1 MTRATLSRATL
12 SRALRNGLLLIA
24 FGLQA
29 GETVPVSQRSAETA
43 NVTESLT
50 VFVGKSLLLESKIEI
65 ERISV
70 GYGDI
75 AEASAVGP
83 REVLL
88 NGKAPGVTSLIIWQ
102 RSGSKLFFDVTVR
115 ANSSGTA
122 SKVEA
127 VRAEL
132 GHELPSQD
140 VELSYENETVFL
152 RGRVKDLVSSERAVS
167 IASTLGKTVNL
178 LYVDVPPP
186 EAQIL
191 LKVRFATIDRSA
203 SLQLGLNLVSTGA
216 GNTIGGVSTQQF
228 SGPSITSTPGAT
240 AGAPSTV
247 TATLSDALN
256 LFLFRPDLNLLATI
270 QALQQTSVLEILAEP
285 NLLAMNGKPAS
296 FLAGGEFPFPT
307 FQAAANGVGSVSISF
322 REFGVRLNF
331 TPIIT
336 PRGTIRLLVA
346 PEVSAL
352 DFTSG
357 LVVQGFTVPALTVRK
372 MNTEIELASG
382 QSFALGG
389 LINNQFTETISKI
402 PFISEV
408 PVLGKLFQS
417 KSRTKNNTELLVI
430 VTPELV
436 TPIPAGQPLPEMK
449 YPKSPM
455 WPSTVPTSA
464 NPSGESQPSRETI
477 PVETLIKSMQPV
489 NPGASPAPATQQPG
503 AASAPPPT
511 LSSK

>member
-1 MTRATLSRATL
+1 MKRAV
-12 SRALRNGLLLIA
+12 LLFLVIA
-24 FGLQA
+24 FALQGA
-29 GETVPVSQRSAETA
+29 ETVPVIEGAAETA

-50 VFVGKSLLLESKIEI
+50 VLVGKSLLLESKIEI

-88 NGKAPGVTSLIIWQ
+88 NGKAAGVTSLIIWQ
-102 RSGSKLFFDVTVR
+102 RNGAKMFFDVSVR
-115 ANSSGTA
+115 ANSSGTT
-122 SKVEA
+122 SKVDA

-132 GHELPSQD
+132 VRELPGQD
-140 VELSYENETVFL
+140 VELSYENDTVFL
-152 RGRVKDLVSSERAVS
+152 RGRVKDLVSSERAVA

-191 LKVRFATIDRSA
+191 LKVRFATIDRST
-203 SLQLGLNLVSTGA
+203 SLQLGLNLASTGA
-216 GNTIGGVSTQQF
+216 TNTIGGVTTQQF
-228 SGPSITSTPGAT
+228 SPPSITTTPGTTPGA
-240 AGAPSTV
+240 PLTV
-247 TATLSDALN
+247 TTTLSDALN
-256 LFLFRPDLNLLATI
+256 IFLFRPDLHLLTTI
-270 QALQQTSVLEILAEP
+270 QALQQKSALEILAEP

-331 TPIIT
+331 TPTIT

-417 KSRTKNNTELLVI
+417 KSRTKENTELLVI

-449 YPKSPM
+449 YPHPPQ
-455 WPSTVPTSA
+455 WPSTVPADA
-464 NPSGESQPSRETI
+464 NPPADGQPSRETI

-489 NPGASPAPATQQPG
+489 NPGASPAAGTQQPG
-503 AASAPPPT
+503 TSAQPPT
-511 LSSK
+511 TSSR

>member
-1 MTRATLSRATL
+1 MSRILRA
-12 SRALRNGLLLIA
+12 GLLVIV

-29 GETVPVSQRSAETA
+29 ADTVPAAAPVTERPTESP

-50 VFVGKSLLLESKIEI
+50 VLVGKSLLLESKTEI

-75 AEASAVGP
+75 AEASAIGP

-102 RSGSKLFFDVTVR
+102 RSGGKMFFDVTVR
-115 ANSSGTA
+115 ANASGTV
-122 SKVEA
+122 SKVDA

-132 GHELPSQD
+132 GVELPGQD
-140 VELSYENETVFL
+140 VELSYENDTVFL

-191 LKVRFATIDRSA
+191 LKVRFATIDRST
-203 SLQLGLNLVSTGA
+203 SLQLGLNLASTGA
-216 GNTIGGVSTQQF
+216 TNTIGAVSTQQF
-228 SGPSITSTPGAT
+228 SGPAITSTPA
-240 AGAPSTV
+240 AAPGSPPTV

-256 LFLFRPDLNLLATI
+256 IFLFRPDLNLLTTI
-270 QALQQTSVLEILAEP
+270 QALQQKSILEILAEP

-436 TPIPAGQPLPEMK
+436 TPIPAGQPVPEMK
-449 YPKSPM
+449 YPSPPS
-455 WPSTVPTSA
+455 WPSTISSDINIPAAGQS
-464 NPSGESQPSRETI
+464 SRATI
-477 PVETLIKSMQPV
+477 PVETLIKSLQPV
-489 NPGASPAPATQQPG
+489 NPGAPPTAATQQPG
-503 AASAPPPT
+503 SASASPPIPA
-511 LSSK
+511 SK

>member
-1 MTRATLSRATL
+1 MKSARLIAA
-12 SRALRNGLLLIA
+12 LLLALA
-24 FGLQA
+24 FQSQA
-29 GETVPVSQRSAETA
+29 ADTVPAAAPVTSSPAKTA

-50 VFVGKSLLLESKIEI
+50 VLVGKSLLLESKVGI

-102 RSGSKLFFDVTVR
+102 RSGGKMFFDVTVR
-115 ANSSGTA
+115 ANGSGTT
-122 SKVEA
+122 SKVDA
-127 VRAEL
+127 VRGEL
-132 GHELPSQD
+132 ERELPGQD
-140 VELSYENETVFL
+140 VQLSYENDTVFL
-152 RGRVKDLVSSERAVS
+152 RGRVKDLVSSDRAVS

-191 LKVRFATIDRSA
+191 LKVRFATIDRSS
-203 SLQLGLNLVSTGA
+203 SLQLGLNLASTGA
-216 GNTIGGVSTQQF
+216 TNTIGGVTTQQF
-228 SGPSITSTPGAT
+228 SPPGISTTPATPGS
-240 AGAPSTV
+240 PLTV
-247 TATLSDALN
+247 TTTLSDALN
-256 LFLFRPDLNLLATI
+256 IFLFRPDLHLLTTI
-270 QALQQTSVLEILAEP
+270 QALQQKSLLEILAEP

-307 FQAAANGVGSVSISF
+307 FQAAANGVGSVSIAF

-331 TPIIT
+331 TPTIT

-389 LINNQFTETISKI
+389 LIDNQFTETISKI

-436 TPIPAGQPLPEMK
+436 TPIPKGQPVPQMK
-449 YPKSPM
+449 YPQSPS
-455 WPSTVPTSA
+455 WPSTIPADANVPA
-464 NPSGESQPSRETI
+464 GGQPPTETI
-477 PVETLIKSMQPV
+477 PVETLIKSLQPV
-489 NPGASPAPATQQPG
+489 NPGNSPTAAMQQPG
-503 AASAPPPT
+503 TASAPPPT
-511 LSSK
+511 PSSK

>member
-1 MTRATLSRATL
+1 VRRTALSWGVFL
-12 SRALRNGLLLIA
+12 VIV
-24 FGLQA
+24 FGLEGA
-29 GETVPVSQRSAETA
+29 ETAPATVPVNETPAETG

-50 VFVGKSLLLESKIEI
+50 VLVGKSLLLESRIEI

-102 RSGSKLFFDVTVR
+102 RNGAKMFFDVAVR
-115 ANSSGTA
+115 ANGSGTL
-122 SKVEA
+122 SKVDA

-132 GHELPSQD
+132 MRELPGQD
-140 VELSYENETVFL
+140 VELSYENDTVFL

-167 IASTLGKTVNL
+167 IASTLGRTVNL

-191 LKVRFATIDRSA
+191 LKVRFATIDRST

-216 GNTIGGVSTQQF
+216 ANTIGGVSTQQF
-228 SGPSITSTPGAT
+228 SGPQIVNTPGLGGASTT
-240 AGAPSTV
+240 A
-247 TATLSDALN
+247 ATLSDALN

-270 QALQQTSVLEILAEP
+270 QALQQKSVLEILAEP

-408 PVLGKLFQS
+408 PILGKLFQS

-436 TPIPAGQPLPEMK
+436 TPIPEGQPVPELK
-449 YPKSPM
+449 YPVSPS
-455 WPSTVPTSA
+455 WPRTVPSDPNTR
-464 NPSGESQPSRETI
+464 GEGQHTRDTI
-477 PVETLIKSMQPV
+477 PVETLIKSLQPV
-489 NPGASPAPATQQPG
+489 SPGASPAAATQQP
-503 AASAPPPT
+503 AAGSAPPPT

>member
-1 MTRATLSRATL
+1 MRAVLSRAVL
-12 SRALRNGLLLIA
+12 SRAVLVVIV
-24 FGLQA
+24 FGLQGA
-29 GETVPVSQRSAETA
+29 ETVPVVERPTDPA
-43 NVTESLT
+43 NVTESL
-50 VFVGKSLLLESKIEI
+50 VVLVGKSLLLESKIDV

-102 RSGSKLFFDVTVR
+102 RNGAKMFFDVSVR
-115 ANSSGTA
+115 ANGSGTTT
-122 SKVEA
+122 KVDA

-132 GHELPSQD
+132 GRELPGQD
-140 VELSYENETVFL
+140 VELSYENDTVFL
-152 RGRVKDLVSSERAVS
+152 RGRVKDLVSSERAMS

-191 LKVRFATIDRSA
+191 LKVRFATIDRST
-203 SLQLGLNLVSTGA
+203 SLQLGINLASTGA
-216 GNTIGGVSTQQF
+216 TNTIGGVSTQQF
-228 SGPSITSTPGAT
+228 SGPSITSTPAAT
-240 AGAPSTV
+240 PGLPPTV

-256 LFLFRPDLNLLATI
+256 IFLFRPDLNLLTTI
-270 QALQQTSVLEILAEP
+270 QALQQKSVLEILAEP

-372 MNTEIELASG
+372 MSTEIELASG

-389 LINNQFTETISKI
+389 LIDNQYTETISKI
-402 PFISEV
+402 PFIGDV

-436 TPIPAGQPLPEMK
+436 TPIPAGQPVPEMK
-449 YPKSPM
+449 YPNSPA
-455 WPSTVPTSA
+455 WPSTIPADA
-464 NPSGESQPSRETI
+464 NPSGAGQPARETV
-477 PVETLIKSMQPV
+477 PVETLIRSLQPV
-489 NPGASPAPATQQPG
+489 NPAAPAAGTQQPG
-503 AASAPPPT
+503 TNSAPPT
-511 LSSK
+511 TSSR

>member
-1 MTRATLSRATL
+1 MTRVALATAVSLVI
-12 SRALRNGLLLIA
+12 ALGLEA
-24 FGLQA
+24 A
-29 GETVPVSQRSAETA
+29 DTVPAPVSVTERPAETV

-50 VFVGKSLLLESKIEI
+50 VLVGKSLLLESKIEI

-102 RSGSKLFFDVTVR
+102 RSGAKMFFDVSVR
-115 ANSSGTA
+115 ANASGTT
-122 SKVEA
+122 SKVDA

-132 GHELPSQD
+132 MRELPGQD
-140 VELSYENETVFL
+140 VGLSYENDTVFL

-191 LKVRFATIDRSA
+191 LKVRFATIDRST
-203 SLQLGLNLVSTGA
+203 SLQLGLNLASTGA
-216 GNTIGGVSTQQF
+216 TNTIGGVSTQQF
-228 SGPSITSTPGAT
+228 SGPTITSTPGAT
-240 AGAPSTV
+240 AGSPPTV

-256 LFLFRPDLNLLATI
+256 IFLFRPDLNLLTTI
-270 QALQQTSVLEILAEP
+270 QALQQKSVLEILAEP

-372 MNTEIELASG
+372 MSTEIELASG

-436 TPIPAGQPLPEMK
+436 TPIPAGQAVPEMK
-449 YPKSPM
+449 HPYPLS
-455 WPSTVPTSA
+455 WPSTVPSDS
-464 NPSGESQPSRETI
+464 NIQGEGPPSRETI
-477 PVETLIKSMQPV
+477 PVETLIKSLQPV
-489 NPGASPAPATQQPG
+489 NPGVSPAAATQQPG
-503 AASAPPPT
+503 TVSPPPPA

>member
-1 MTRATLSRATL
+1 MRLARAVLS
-12 SRALRNGLLLIA
+12 LLIA
-24 FGLQA
+24 IMLQGA
-29 GETVPVSQRSAETA
+29 ETVPATVPVAERTGEAA
-43 NVTESLT
+43 NVTEALT
-50 VFVGKSLLLESKIEI
+50 VLVGKSLLLESRIEI

-102 RSGSKLFFDVTVR
+102 RNGAKMFFDVTVR
-115 ANSSGTA
+115 ANGSGTL
-122 SKVEA
+122 SKVDA

-132 GHELPSQD
+132 GRELPGQD
-140 VELSYENETVFL
+140 IELSYENETVFL

-167 IASTLGKTVNL
+167 IANTLGKTVNL

-191 LKVRFATIDRSA
+191 LKVRFASIDRSA
-203 SLQLGLNLVSTGA
+203 SLQLGINLASTGA

-228 SGPSITSTPGAT
+228 SGPSITSTPAASPGL
-240 AGAPSTV
+240 PPTV

-256 LFLFRPDLNLLATI
+256 IFLFRPDLNLLTTI

-307 FQAAANGVGSVSISF
+307 FQAAANGVGSVTIAF

-389 LINNQFTETISKI
+389 LIDNQFTETISKI
-402 PFISEV
+402 PFLSEV

-436 TPIPAGQPLPEMK
+436 SPIPAGQPVPEMK

-455 WPSTVPTSA
+455 WPSTIPA
-464 NPSGESQPSRETI
+464 DGNPAGESQPGRDKI
-477 PVETLIKSMQPV
+477 PVETLIKSLLPV
-489 NPGASPAPATQQPG
+489 NPAPAAVTQQPG
-503 AASAPPPT
+503 TASVQPPT
-511 LSSK
+511 PTR

>member
-1 MTRATLSRATL
+1 MTRAALSRAIF
-12 SRALRNGLLLIA
+12 LLIA

-29 GETVPVSQRSAETA
+29 AETVPVVERPADAA

-50 VFVGKSLLLESKIEI
+50 VLVGKSLLLESKIEI

-102 RSGSKLFFDVTVR
+102 RNGAKMFFDVSVR
-115 ANSSGTA
+115 ANASGTT
-122 SKVEA
+122 SKVDA

-132 GHELPSQD
+132 IRELPGQN
-140 VELSYENETVFL
+140 VELSYENDTVFL
-152 RGRVKDLVSSERAVS
+152 RGRVKDLVSSDRAVS

-191 LKVRFATIDRSA
+191 LKVRFATIDRST
-203 SLQLGLNLVSTGA
+203 SLQLGLNLASTGA
-216 GNTIGGVSTQQF
+216 TNTIGGVTTQQF
-228 SGPSITSTPGAT
+228 SPPAVNYTPGAT
-240 AGAPSTV
+240 PSDPLTV
-247 TATLSDALN
+247 TTTLSDALN
-256 LFLFRPDLNLLATI
+256 IFLFRPDLHLLTTI
-270 QALQQTSVLEILAEP
+270 QALQQKSMLEILAEP

-436 TPIPAGQPLPEMK
+436 TPIPEGQPVPEMK
-449 YPKSPM
+449 YPVSPS
-455 WPSTVPTSA
+455 WPKTVPSEPNT
-464 NPSGESQPSRETI
+464 PGGGEPSRETV
-477 PVETLIKSMQPV
+477 PVETLIKSLQPV
-489 NPGASPAPATQQPG
+489 NPGGAPAAGMQQPG
-503 AASAPPPT
+503 TGSAPPPMA
-511 LSSK
+511 SSK

>member
-1 MTRATLSRATL
+1 MW
-12 SRALRNGLLLIA
+12 GLFLVVA
-24 FGLQA
+24 FGLEA
-29 GETVPVSQRSAETA
+29 ADTVPSFIAVTGRPAETA

-50 VFVGKSLLLESKIEI
+50 VLVGKSLLLESKIDI
-65 ERISV
+65 ERIAV
-70 GYGDI
+70 GYGEI

-102 RSGSKLFFDVTVR
+102 RNGGKMFFDVSVR
-115 ANSSGTA
+115 ANSSGMTN
-122 SKVEA
+122 KVDA

-132 GHELPSQD
+132 VRELPGQD
-140 VELSYENETVFL
+140 VELSYENDTVFL

-167 IASTLGKTVNL
+167 IAMTLGKTVNL

-216 GNTIGGVSTQQF
+216 ANTIGGVSTQQF
-228 SGPSITSTPGAT
+228 SGPQIVSAPGSS
-240 AGAPSTV
+240 GASAAA
-247 TATLSDALN
+247 ATLSDALN
-256 LFLFRPDLNLLATI
+256 LFLFRPDLNLMATI
-270 QALQQTSVLEILAEP
+270 QAMQQTSVLEILAEP

-307 FQAAANGVGSVSISF
+307 FQAGASGIGSVTISF
-322 REFGVRLNF
+322 REFGIRLNF
-331 TPIIT
+331 TPTIT

-372 MNTEIELASG
+372 MSTEIELGSG
-382 QSFALGG
+382 QSFALAG
-389 LINNQFTETISKI
+389 LIDNSFTETVSKI
-402 PFISEV
+402 PLLAEL

-417 KSRTKNNTELLVI
+417 KSRLKENTELLVI
-430 VTPELV
+430 VTPQLV
-436 TPIPAGQPLPEMK
+436 TPIPAGQPVPEMK
-449 YPKSPM
+449 YPKSPT
-455 WPSTVPTSA
+455 WPSTVPSDA
-464 NPSGESQPSRETI
+464 NTPGEGQLSRESI
-477 PVETLIKSMQPV
+477 PVETLIKSLQPV
-489 NPGASPAPATQQPG
+489 NPGPSSAAGTQQPG
-503 AASAPPPT
+503 ATSAPPPT
-511 LSSK
+511 PSSR

>member
-1 MTRATLSRATL
+1 MRRTALSWGVFL
-12 SRALRNGLLLIA
+12 VIALGLEAAEMIPA
-24 FGLQA
+24 
-29 GETVPVSQRSAETA
+29 TVPVNERPAETS
-43 NVTESLT
+43 NVTESLN
-50 VFVGKSLLLESKIEI
+50 VLVGKSLLLESKIEI

-75 AEASAVGP
+75 AEASAAGP

-102 RSGSKLFFDVTVR
+102 RNGPKMFFDVTVR
-115 ANSSGTA
+115 ANGSGTT
-122 SKVEA
+122 SRVDS

-132 GHELPSQD
+132 ARELPGQD
-140 VELSYENETVFL
+140 VELSYENDTVFL
-152 RGRVKDLVSSERAVS
+152 RGRVKDLVGSERAVS

-191 LKVRFATIDRSA
+191 LKVRFATIDRST
-203 SLQLGLNLVSTGA
+203 SLQLGMNLVSTGA
-216 GNTIGGVSTQQF
+216 TNTIGAVSTQQF
-228 SGPSITSTPGAT
+228 SGPSIISAPGAA
-240 AGAPSTV
+240 AGSPSTV
-247 TATLSDALN
+247 AATLSDALN
-256 LFLFRPDLNLLATI
+256 IFLFRPDLNLLTTI
-270 QALQQTSVLEILAEP
+270 QALQQKSVLEILAEP

-372 MNTEIELASG
+372 MSTEIELASG

-436 TPIPAGQPLPEMK
+436 TPIPEGKPVPEMK
-449 YPKSPM
+449 YPVPPS
-455 WPSTVPTSA
+455 WPRIVPSDPNT
-464 NPSGESQPSRETI
+464 PGEGQPSRETI
-477 PVETLIKSMQPV
+477 PVETLIKSLQPV
-489 NPGASPAPATQQPG
+489 NPGASPAAATQQPG